1 MSTISTC
8 TLDTADS
15 ISSILN
21 FKKIENILID
31 LSNIFTTLDLTKNIE
46 DNSESIV
53 ESNDFI
59 DET

>member
-59 DET
+59 HET

>member
-21 FKKIENILID
+21 LKKIENILID
-31 LSNIFTTLDLTKNIE
+31 LSNIFTTLDLTKHIE

-59 DET
+59 HET